1 MDQHLTKEKPMPTH
15 YRLNADGNLIY
26 SPTGNLRT
34 RTRTRT
40 LTPTYWWNKT
50 AQRWMATCKFYGQPF
65 TIGRFT
71 NISAAIKAGREFEK
85 EHPNRELNRGPR
97 ARKQKAG

>member
-1 MDQHLTKEKPMPTH
+1 MPTH
-15 YRLNADGNLIY
+15 YKLNADGNLIY
-26 SPTGNLRT
+26 SPTGTLRT
-34 RTRTRT
+34 I
-40 LTPTYWWNKT
+40 TPTYWWNKT

-85 EHPNRELNRGPR
+85 EHPNRELKRGPR
-97 ARKQKAG
+97 ARQPKAR

>member
-1 MDQHLTKEKPMPTH
+1 MPTH
-15 YRLNADGNLIY
+15 YTLNADGKLTY
-26 SPTGNLRT
+26 HPTGTLRT
-34 RTRTRT
+34 V
-40 LTPTYWWNKT
+40 TPTYWWHKT
-50 AQRWMATCKFYGQPF
+50 AQCWMATCKFYGQPF

-71 NISAAIKAGREFEK
+71 DINAAIKAGREFEK